1 MTRPLRTAARFGLA
15 GAFCALA
22 ISAAPAGAMGGR
34 GGPPSA
40 PAQPAPAQPAPAQA
54 LPAEPE
60 RLAPG
65 QVGKPFMVD
74 PEARAAE
81 EKRAAEAK
89 ARAQAALSEDE
100 RRKAVQKPAAQ
111 WYRGNRVLLEIE
123 EPSAGIKARW
133 QFERSTANDIRV
145 VIDEQRKAGPQR
157 GTLLLIGQKALLTRS
172 LQLARPG
179 SALPAIDGPALLLN
193 LTLRMLERAVPGGPQ
208 SLRGERVVK
217 VADPSVAIVVD
228 TPTAQGLFLAP
239 WTLTGKVRPTA
250 EGVAFDF
257 VLRSRS
263 RTDPDGFH
271 STALRG
277 TWQLD
282 DRAPPAFGDDLSL
295 EGWQLHSIQPAP
307 GDARSPSPP
316 LWLAVPRPGFQTLG
330 ELRQA
335 LGRGWPENAPA
346 AAAAPVPASPAKA
359 PRP

>member
-1 MTRPLRTAARFGLA
+1 MQPV
-15 GAFCALA
+15 
-22 ISAAPAGAMGGR
+22 
-34 GGPPSA
+34 
-40 PAQPAPAQPAPAQA
+40 PAQG

-65 QVGKPFMVD
+65 QVGRPYAVD

-89 ARAQAALSEDE
+89 ARGEAARAEEE
-100 RRKAVQKPAAQ
+100 RRKSVQKPAAQ

-123 EPSAGIKARW
+123 EPAAGIKARW
-133 QFERSTANDIRV
+133 QFERSTANDIRL

-157 GTLLLIGQKALLTRS
+157 GALLLVGHKALLTRS

-179 SALPAIDGPALLLN
+179 SPLPAIDGPALLLN

-208 SLRGERVVK
+208 SLRSERTVK

-250 EGVAFDF
+250 EGVAFDLL
-257 VLRSRS
+257 LRSRS
-263 RTDPDGFH
+263 RTDPDGFN
-271 STALRG
+271 STSLRG
-277 TWQLD
+277 TWRLD
-282 DRAPPAFGDDLSL
+282 DRTPPAFGDDLSL

-307 GDARSPSPP
+307 GDARNPSPS
-316 LWLAVPRPGFQTLG
+316 LWLAVPRPGFATLG

-335 LGRGWPENAPA
+335 LGAGWPENAPA
-346 AAAAPVPASPAKA
+346 PAAAPASPAKGR
-359 PRP
+359 RP